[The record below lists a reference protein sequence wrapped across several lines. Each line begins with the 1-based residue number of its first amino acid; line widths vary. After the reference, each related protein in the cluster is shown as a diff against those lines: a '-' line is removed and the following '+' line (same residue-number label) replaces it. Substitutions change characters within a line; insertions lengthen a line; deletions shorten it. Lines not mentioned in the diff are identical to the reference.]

1 MNNLV
6 IFASGGGS
14 NFKTI
19 FFNTLDNTINNSKVN
34 LVVSNNPNCDAVRF
48 AKSKSVDTF
57 IINNKIYPN
66 TKDYD
71 CALTEKL
78 LEYEP
83 NLIVLAG
90 YMKLIPKMITDIF
103 DKKIINIHPGKLP
116 DLGGKGFYGMNV
128 HKAVIDRGLQK
139 TAVTI
144 HYVNERYDEG
154 MTIHEEII
162 DVMSDDTPESL
173 SDRVLKYEHQIYSK
187 VINKILN
194 GEDSNEKKSTN

>member
-1 MNNLV
+1 
-6 IFASGGGS
+6 
-14 NFKTI
+14 
-19 FFNTLDNTINNSKVN
+19 
-34 LVVSNNPNCDAVRF
+34 
-48 AKSKSVDTF
+48 
-57 IINNKIYPN
+57 
-66 TKDYD
+66 
-71 CALTEKL
+71 
-78 LEYEP
+78 
-83 NLIVLAG
+83 
-90 YMKLIPKMITDIF
+90 
-103 DKKIINIHPGKLP
+103 
-116 DLGGKGFYGMNV
+116 
-128 HKAVIDRGLQK
+128 LQK